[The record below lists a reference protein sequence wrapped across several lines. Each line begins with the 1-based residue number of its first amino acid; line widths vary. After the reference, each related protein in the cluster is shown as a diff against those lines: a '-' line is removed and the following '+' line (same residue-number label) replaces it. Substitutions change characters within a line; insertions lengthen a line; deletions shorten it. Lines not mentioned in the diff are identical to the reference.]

1 MWQAEAAQVAIKL
14 GRMLLPS
21 LRASE
26 EASGLLLEGGTLAK
40 SAKSVSGLP
49 GMSIESAGAEIA
61 TLGKVAKPVDM
72 HVSAL
77 PELKLR
83 DIDPGTSWKPN
94 GLWTSD
100 KLAWVPKEGPI
111 SSHDVVRGFAHHV
124 DTSEARMFEVA
135 SRDGLQ
141 SLLQRFGKPSP
152 FPSKLDGKINLGEI
166 DLAKIGKASEPE
178 LRAFRNSD
186 VDWREMSKSFDGIRF
201 SNFRSIKSEGPV
213 PSWFDGLDLSSS
225 VTWNNVNKVRATP
238 LGKVPSYYEP
248 AFHEKL
254 NALIAKAGQL

>member
-100 KLAWVPKEGPI
+100 KLAWVPKEGPTVHTMSCADSLI
-111 SSHDVVRGFAHHV
+111 
-124 DTSEARMFEVA
+124 TSIQAKRACLKSQAVMDFNLCFNA
-135 SRDGLQ
+135 SANPLL
-141 SLLQRFGKPSP
+141 SLL
-152 FPSKLDGKINLGEI
+152 N
-166 DLAKIGKASEPE
+166 
-178 LRAFRNSD
+178 
-186 VDWREMSKSFDGIRF
+186 
-201 SNFRSIKSEGPV
+201 
-213 PSWFDGLDLSSS
+213 
-225 VTWNNVNKVRATP
+225 
-238 LGKVPSYYEP
+238 
-248 AFHEKL
+248 
-254 NALIAKAGQL
+254 